1 MPASAQASSPATVS
15 SFASLLAG
23 LTSPKPQADSYWN
36 DSALADDVTT
46 ISYEQALR
54 AHARYR
60 PTPVPLDAKSS
71 ASRSTSVPIDE
82 QALPPRKPPV
92 AEHTPQ
98 RPVVFCAPPP
108 TLEEG
113 RKSASVTIRLSEAEC
128 VLLHKRATEAG
139 LTVSAYLRSCI
150 FEVETLRGQ
159 VKDALSQFRL
169 APAREPKPVQ
179 ARQPQ
184 HIPDEPL
191 PLRTVLS
198 GWLSRLLARLHRG
211 QRLANA

>member
-1 MPASAQASSPATVS
+1 MPASAQASSPSTVS

-23 LTSPKPQADSYWN
+23 LASPKPQADSYWDN
-36 DSALADDVTT
+36 SALADDVAT

-60 PTPVPLDAKSS
+60 PAQAPLDSKPSIPPS
-71 ASRSTSVPIDE
+71 ASAAVINLD
-82 QALPPRKPPV
+82 LPPRKPPV
-92 AEHTPQ
+92 AERNPE
-98 RPVVFCAPPP
+98 RPAVFCALPP

-128 VLLHKRATEAG
+128 EQLHKRATEAG

-150 FEVETLRGQ
+150 FEVEALRAQ
-159 VKDALSQFRL
+159 VKDALSQLRS
-169 APAREPKPVQ
+169 APTRESKAAQGQVQ
-179 ARQPQ
+179 QAPTT
-184 HIPDEPL
+184 PL